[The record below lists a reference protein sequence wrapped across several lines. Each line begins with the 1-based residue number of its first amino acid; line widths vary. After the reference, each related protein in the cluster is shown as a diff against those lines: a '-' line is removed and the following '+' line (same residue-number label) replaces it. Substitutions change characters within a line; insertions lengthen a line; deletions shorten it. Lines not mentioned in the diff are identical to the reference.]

1 MDDTKLR
8 ERMKALSSSALSDAL
23 DQLGAPGELY
33 GIKRMC
39 GSGTVCGPAYT
50 ASYEA
55 FDGKGGL
62 GDFVGNA
69 APGQILVLDNRGRT
83 DCSVWGDLTSLYASV
98 RGIEAVVI
106 DGAFRDVDGVERTG
120 FPVFSRGS
128 SMTTGKG
135 RVKFARSGVAVTV
148 CGKTIRPGDWI
159 FGDGSGVLVIPAVL
173 AERACE
179 LAEAR
184 ERRDELIAQA
194 VRSGIP
200 LSEALRNA
208 VK

>member
-1 MDDTKLR
+1 MNEMELR
-8 ERMKALSSSALSDAL
+8 ERMKALSSSALSDTL

-33 GIKRMC
+33 GIKRMS

-62 GDFVGNA
+62 GDFVGDA
-69 APGQILVLDNRGRT
+69 APGQILVL
-83 DCSVWGDLTSLYASV
+83 DLTSLYASV

-106 DGAFRDVDGVERTG
+106 DGAFRDVDGVERTR
-120 FPVFSRGS
+120 FSVFSRGS
-128 SMTTGKG
+128 CMTTGKG
-135 RVKFARSGVAVTV
+135 RVQFARAGVAVTI
-148 CGKTIRPGDWI
+148 CGKTARPGDWI
-159 FGDGSGVLVIPAVL
+159 FGDGSGALVIPAALV
-173 AERACE
+173 ERVCE
-179 LAEAR
+179 QAEAR
-184 ERRDELIAQA
+184 ERRDKLIAQA
-194 VRSGIP
+194 VKSGIP